1 MGEAAREAAKAKE
14 EIEKEKRM
22 YEKYLY
28 DTEMEQEVCRRTC
41 VIKHTAHTCAGSRRE
56 DSRIVDSIPI

>member
-28 DTEMEQEVCRRTC
+28 DTEMEQEVRRT
-41 VIKHTAHTCAGSRRE
+41 TCAFRNK
-56 DSRIVDSIPI
+56 